1 MVEAAAAKAHWKS
14 QKEKGWKSEKFIDNA
29 NWPHPMKPLDV
40 WCLPHTPYAKPYPM
54 SLRMGAGDVGLDAPG
69 AKRFCG
75 GAGDPGETLMLT
87 STKWRRRRRP

>member
-54 SLRMGAGDVGLDAPG
+54 SLRMGAGEGQ
-69 AKRFCG
+69 R
-75 GAGDPGETLMLT
+75 AGCRVRALRHAETLDEQHLI
-87 STKWRRRRRP
+87 